1 MTSALQDARAA
12 FRLGRRQPAFS
23 AFVVLT
29 LAVGIGAAT
38 TVFALVHAVLLR
50 DLPFADPDRL
60 VWMYNLRTE
69 RDRAPLSILDLKDY
83 EREASSIDGFAPFT
97 NWAANL
103 TGAGEAER
111 LEGVRVSGDFFP
123 LIGSSAM
130 LGRSLQPSDEA
141 EARKVAVLTHGLWN
155 RRFGGDSTI
164 VGRTIY
170 LNGAGHTVVGVMPAG
185 FVFPFRDAEIAVPI
199 ALRDDPRRTDRGAN
213 FLRVIARLKPGVT
226 IAQARADLNTI
237 ARRLQRDFPDDDAR
251 KIGVSL
257 YALQTEIVADYQQ
270 ILWTLLAAVGVLLA
284 VSCGNLANLLL
295 VRSIGRRSELALRV
309 ALGAS
314 KARIFGQLLI
324 EAGLLALLGGAF
336 GVVLARVAVESWRVF
351 GPSSFPRM
359 ASVTM
364 DMRVLVFAGVAVCG
378 STLIAGFIPAW
389 AAARTVHA
397 SLGSDTRSHTGSR
410 HQGSLR
416 RGFVVLQVGA
426 SVVLIVCMSL
436 VARGFARLVQVDPG
450 FAPERALSVQLSL
463 PPARYSK
470 SDGII
475 QFYEALNDRLAALPA
490 SRAVGAVSL
499 LPLSGLLS
507 TMDVTFPD
515 RPVPPPDE
523 VPQAHFRIASAGYFE
538 AAGIRVVAGREFLAS
553 DNMMSR
559 RVAVVSRTFAERHWS
574 GASPV
579 GKFLGLPIGS
589 SPILLEVVGVVS
601 DVKQFT
607 LDREPTADLY
617 VPLLQMPPTQ
627 SALLVARMYWVVRT
641 RNDPRQLESAVRNA
655 VHSVD
660 PEVATSSTRTLEAL
674 LQASLNPRRLNVR
687 LLEYFGEVAVALS
700 AIGVYAIAAFSVG
713 ARRRELAIRSA
724 FGAGRRRLA
733 RLVFV
738 EELRPVLVGLLIG
751 LTAALALSR
760 FFSSLVFGISPTD
773 PTTYVGVALVLLALS
788 ALAIYVPARRAG
800 LVDPAEL
807 MRD

>member
-1 MTSALQDARAA
+1 
-12 FRLGRRQPAFS
+12 
-23 AFVVLT
+23 
-29 LAVGIGAAT
+29 
-38 TVFALVHAVLLR
+38 
-50 DLPFADPDRL
+50 
-60 VWMYNLRTE
+60 
-69 RDRAPLSILDLKDY
+69 
-83 EREASSIDGFAPFT
+83 
-97 NWAANL
+97 
-103 TGAGEAER
+103 
-111 LEGVRVSGDFFP
+111 
-123 LIGSSAM
+123 
-130 LGRSLQPSDEA
+130 
-141 EARKVAVLTHGLWN
+141 
-155 RRFGGDSTI
+155 
-164 VGRTIY
+164 
-170 LNGAGHTVVGVMPAG
+170 
-185 FVFPFRDAEIAVPI
+185 
-199 ALRDDPRRTDRGAN
+199 
-213 FLRVIARLKPGVT
+213 
-226 IAQARADLNTI
+226 
-237 ARRLQRDFPDDDAR
+237 
-251 KIGVSL
+251 
-257 YALQTEIVADYQQ
+257 
-270 ILWTLLAAVGVLLA
+270 
-284 VSCGNLANLLL
+284 
-295 VRSIGRRSELALRV
+295 
-309 ALGAS
+309 
-314 KARIFGQLLI
+314 
-324 EAGLLALLGGAF
+324 
-336 GVVLARVAVESWRVF
+336 
-351 GPSSFPRM
+351 M

-589 SPILLEVVGVVS
+589 SPIL
-601 DVKQFT
+601 
-607 LDREPTADLY
+607 
-617 VPLLQMPPTQ
+617 
-627 SALLVARMYWVVRT
+627 
-641 RNDPRQLESAVRNA
+641 SAVRNA